1 MLLLFSLGTYAS
13 HTFSSDEMNS
23 LFQRGLSDPNKEVYL
38 MSLKAYC
45 NIASY
50 LVVEMNA
57 SILSPTTYS
66 CALLLESC
74 SKEHDIDSFL
84 LLTHTFGDLLTGNC
98 LSQEIVL
105 GIVWICVNVFI
116 IVSINI
122 RFLVI
127 LRNLL

>member
-13 HTFSSDEMNS
+13 HAFSSDELNS
-23 LFQRGLSDPNKEVYL
+23 LLQRGISDPDKEVFL
-38 MSLKAYC
+38 MSLKAFC

-57 SILSPTTYS
+57 SILSPTTYT
-66 CALLLESC
+66 CALLLEPC

-98 LSQEIVL
+98 LSHEIVR
-105 GIVWICVNVFI
+105 GVVWICVDVF
-116 IVSINI
+116 
-122 RFLVI
+122 
-127 LRNLL
+127 LLSLYHF